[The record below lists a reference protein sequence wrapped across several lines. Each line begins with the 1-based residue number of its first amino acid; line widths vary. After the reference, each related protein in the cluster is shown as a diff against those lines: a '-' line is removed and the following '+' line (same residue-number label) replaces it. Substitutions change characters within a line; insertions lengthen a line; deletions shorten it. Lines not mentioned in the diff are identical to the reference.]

1 MSDLSVT
8 LIQSSLHWEDTDANL
23 KMFDEKIDSIKE
35 KTEIVMLPEMFS
47 TGFSMHPEILAETMD
62 GKTIQWMRA
71 TASKK
76 KIILTGSI
84 IIEENG
90 QYFNRLIWMLPNGQ
104 FAFYDKRHLFAY
116 AEEHQHYTAGNKKL
130 MAQVKGWKIYP
141 VICYDLR
148 FPVWLR
154 QPPEEEERY
163 DLLICVAN
171 WPASRSDAWDV
182 LLCSRAIENQCFVAG
197 INRSSTDGNHIYYNG
212 GSAIVDPEGKVIIRK
227 DKDESMIQ
235 YTLQKDTI
243 TDTRKR
249 FPFLQD
255 ADHFTIQLKS
265 WTK

>member
-1 MSDLSVT
+1 MPDLSVT
-8 LIQSSLHWEDTDANL
+8 LIQSSLHWENVDANL
-23 KMFDEKIDSIKE
+23 RMFSEKIEGIKE
-35 KTEIVMLPEMFS
+35 KTEVVILPEMFS
-47 TGFSMHPEILAETMD
+47 TGFSMHPEILAEMMD

-71 TASKK
+71 TANKK

-116 AEEHQHYTAGNKKL
+116 AEEHHHYTAGNKKL
-130 MAQVKGWKIYP
+130 IAQVKGWKICP

-148 FPVWLR
+148 FPVWQR
-154 QPPEEEERY
+154 QPPEEENRY

-182 LLCSRAIENQCFVAG
+182 LLRARAIENQCFVIG
-197 INRSSTDGNHIYYNG
+197 VNRISTDGNDICYNG
-212 GSAIVDPEGKVIIRK
+212 GSAIIDPMGKVIIKK
-227 DKDESMIQ
+227 DKEEATIQ
-235 YTLQKDTI
+235 YTLQKDI
-243 TDTRKR
+243 LIDTRKR

-255 ADHFTIQLKS
+255 GDHFTIQLKS
-265 WTK
+265 